1 MMNKSLLTFVVSM
14 IFLFAIL
21 PSVSAEMWY
30 WGTTNIDYTAQTTSQ
45 HGYYQFDDTSLNGI
59 GKNKPIEVILWYDVE
74 GLPYNLNAGNV
85 DWCNFSIIHQVNN
98 YGSNYVA
105 WEGLVSGEYLG
116 TNTTEDNVYFTATG
130 NHSSGQLSYLLK
142 DKDGLVIDMKCHY
155 TDINSIFQNSVLV
168 GRYTTI
174 FGAYECNKCEDYSL
188 EELSDSIGRSDEL
201 IAQQTEIYD
210 KIQYLIGLNFQLW
223 LFVDWV
229 VKIAFLI
236 TAFGLV
242 CAGIYYL
249 YLFFKQIEEQI

>member
-1 MMNKSLLTFVVSM
+1 MNKGLMLIMIGM

-21 PSVSAEMWY
+21 PSVNAEMWY
-30 WGTTNIDYTAQTTSQ
+30 WGTTNIDYTAKSVSQ
-45 HGYYQFDDTSLNGI
+45 HGYYQYDDTSLNGI

-74 GLPYNLNAGNV
+74 GLPYALASGEV
-85 DWCNFSIIHQVNN
+85 DWCNLSIIHQVNN
-98 YGSNYVA
+98 YGSNFVA

-116 TNTTEDNVYFTATG
+116 TNTTEDSVYFTGTG
-130 NHSSGQLSYLLK
+130 NHSSGQLSYLMK

-155 TDINSIFQNSVLV
+155 TDVNSIFQDSVLV

-174 FGAYECNKCEDYSL
+174 FGAYECNKCEEFSL
-188 EELSDSIGRSDEL
+188 EELSNSIARSDEA

-210 KIQYLIGLNFQLW
+210 KIQYLVGLNFQLW
-223 LFVDWV
+223 LLVSWV
-229 VKIAFLI
+229 VKIAFLL